1 MPGYVLGSNALAT
14 TAPSLVEGSN
24 ALVLSL
30 LLGSVAASPKPATI
44 SHLRDVARIHVGAL
58 DFQKVPRSTSIVV
71 DAGKIRLEDAK
82 GVVQKYFP
90 DAVQKGVLKLDGS
103 QPDAHIKFDNSA
115 TVEVFGELDGYEEA
129 VKDLVGQF
137 IALSS

>member
-1 MPGYVLGSNALAT
+1 M
-14 TAPSLVEGSN
+14 
-24 ALVLSL
+24 
-30 LLGSVAASPKPATI
+30 
-44 SHLRDVARIHVGAL
+44 
-58 DFQKVPRSTSIVV
+58 